1 MTTQPIRITLQ
12 AQLLSALHIAGP
24 GRAMALVDR
33 PIDLDAA
40 GFPYI
45 PASSI
50 RGRLR
55 AHLERLLKAW
65 GQPVCTPPVPA
76 QMCPH
81 VGVRGE
87 EGPEQN
93 YCLACR
99 LFGNAW
105 HEAALMNNDL
115 GLVERQRYNADIV
128 RTERMSLSIG
138 RRLGTAQGERLFA
151 TETTVSQL
159 GREPLCFEGTM
170 VGLTTPAEVGWLLA
184 TVPTIRH
191 AGGSKARGLGAL
203 QLTVTEVAWW
213 QGNSWQPVADPN
225 KLIEEALP
233 YATN

>member
-1 MTTQPIRITLQ
+1 MTPQPIRITLQ
-12 AQLLSALHIAGP
+12 AQLQSALHIAGP
-24 GRAMALVDR
+24 GRAVALVDR

-40 GFPYI
+40 GFPFI

-81 VGVRGE
+81 VWATDTA
-87 EGPEQN
+87 PAQN

-99 LFGNAW
+99 LFGSAW
-105 HEAALMNNDL
+105 QGGTLMNNDL
-115 GLVERQRYNADIV
+115 CLVARQRKNPDTL
-128 RTERMSLSIG
+128 RMERMSLSIG
-138 RRLGTAQGERLFA
+138 RRLGTAQTERLFA
-151 TETTVSQL
+151 TETTVPQV

-170 VGLTTPAEVGWLLA
+170 MGLTTASEVGWLLA

-191 AGGSKARGLGAL
+191 VGGSKARGLGAL
-203 QLTVTEVAWW
+203 QITVTEVAWW
-213 QGNSWQPVADPN
+213 QHNDWQAVADPS

-233 YATN
+233 YATA